1 MAEGTIVLKSTAT
14 KTLEDVSSVL
24 DQTKSIIGNVHLPM
38 AQIVIIFNK
47 LDGYIAD
54 ALDFLGFVDE
64 ILKVLHEGLQLCKY
78 LGQLIPEVG
87 PILANAAAM
96 IERLQIEQTVRKI
109 VHQVRSLVEKGRD
122 GAVKR
127 IKQAATQVSA
137 KLESL
142 LNQLPGWIDTLTI
155 VSKLF
160 HLVDVGAYLF
170 SGGKTDDLIKEALKK
185 LAGGALEKI
194 ELVKA
199 SLEPVEAF
207 LKGVWASFRDAIL
220 KPLQEGF
227 SAILGTLRP
236 VMDVVRKCLDIC
248 STIKDWFQPF
258 FWVLGREKLI
268 RGSQNAVQWIFQR
281 TVGWLIDKVMKEL
294 GFKDFIESLVQRIKD
309 ALGITRIEEEI
320 RQLME
325 SAVQEVLKPL
335 AEIADPEQVKSIA
348 VTVVEFS
355 KGIEELRKDPA
366 QKLIKLFQDVLASS
380 GALPGYKPGLPYRW
394 FDPVSGTVVG
404 EPPAAPVNV
413 SGSGFHDV
421 DVLSHETHK
430 DKVVKEI
437 EAFQDEMDH
446 FVENADNPSG
456 FTDVNPSAKLPK
468 FGYALF
474 DGDPVS
480 ILIRIGQK
488 RVVDQQAACLLEP
501 LVKLPSPEVIM
512 SSMDGATAP
521 SKSSSEAKFQGFD
534 NYAAKRR
541 ELLVE
546 IGKAKAFLARVEE
559 AAIKVDDGFSSFKP
573 EALAFCGYYA
583 SMLGGLDPV
592 LKASQ
597 ELLGLPLKYESVLTQ
612 NMSKWVKDLGLPDVL
627 STHLVPGLYKVVG
640 QAKAAIAALEVEKQ
654 HAVQKATTAEEAYA
668 GFHAQVARACS
679 KDRFPNVLGLGVINI
694 SFLIRVLK
702 SRLDSTENAY
712 EAIHNIGESISLNR
726 DKMMTETDTVWEKLG
741 AVYNDLLP
749 VMDVTLKD
757 IKEIPERL
765 VDLYDSMAIIHRN
778 VQTFFQATATILDL
792 CRKVEAKVMAA
803 DKLQTY
809 CARINNAIGPFEVV
823 LEEFGVHPDDPTTGG
838 EATSASVTQNL
849 LKGVNERL
857 SQPLESLSDVL
868 SEGLFL
874 GIQAL
879 VEHYINLDY
888 VNVEMDALEKT
899 LRQKFSDDIE
909 RFDKAVQKL
918 IQLVEPKSNIMYTVP
933 ASVDNG
939 SSNSNSP
946 TIFDRIEGSDLTR
959 FQVSNPVLDENT
971 AQALQQ
977 ILREINTIATSL
989 AVSPPTPGGVA
1000 LDPVVGFNSVVVT
1013 PKWATPGINPEP
1025 IVNYLLTTRGR
1036 EWDALE
1042 PSHPSEVFIEW
1053 FGLLENLDRIMAQ
1066 RLASQPLSQPIPASI
1081 TADAGR
1087 SSLWTLLQEKACVGG
1102 TMYQAAIGKPL
1113 RGPLRDRLDMLLQ
1126 GMLRLEPGEA
1136 ADNDFLKKLPVPV
1149 EGSMLMPA
1157 YFLRVGLVAPMA
1169 AGIANGTSKA
1179 QGYLAAPTLN
1189 LGRDRDEFETV
1200 AGELYPRLAAA
1211 ENIYKSL
1218 GLAPDI
1224 GTSALTSIRV
1234 DYNLMDA
1241 RKLLEVSGSE
1251 GTARKFLDIVGD
1263 GGRLHNL

>member
-47 LDGYIAD
+47 FDGYIAD

-122 GAVKR
+122 GVVKR
-127 IKQAATQVSA
+127 VKQAATQVSA

-170 SGGKTDDLIKEALKK
+170 SGGRTDDLIKEALKK

-207 LKGVWASFRDAIL
+207 LKGVWTSFRDAIL

-227 SAILGTLRP
+227 SAILATLRP
-236 VMDVVRKCLDIC
+236 VMDVVRRCLDIC
-248 STIKDWFQPF
+248 GTIKDWFQPF
-258 FWVLGREKLI
+258 FWVL
-268 RGSQNAVQWIFQR
+268 
-281 TVGWLIDKVMKEL
+281 
-294 GFKDFIESLVQRIKD
+294 
-309 ALGITRIEEEI
+309 
-320 RQLME
+320 
-325 SAVQEVLKPL
+325 
-335 AEIADPEQVKSIA
+335 SIA

-366 QKLIKLFQDVLASS
+366 QKLIKVIQDVLASS

-394 FDPVSGTVVG
+394 FDPVSGTVIG
-404 EPPAAPVNV
+404 EPSAAPVNV

-421 DVLSHETHK
+421 DVLSYETHK
-430 DKVVKEI
+430 DRVVKEI

-456 FTDVNPSAKLPK
+456 FTDVNPSAKLLK

-501 LVKLPSPEVIM
+501 LVKSPSPEVIM
-512 SSMDGATAP
+512 SAVDGATTP
-521 SKSSSEAKFQGFD
+521 PRSSSEAKFQGFD
-534 NYAAKRR
+534 NYAAKHR

-559 AAIKVDDGFSSFKP
+559 AAIKVDNGFSSFKP

-612 NMSKWVKDLGLPDVL
+612 NMSKWVKDLGLPDFL

-640 QAKAAIAALEVEKQ
+640 QVKAAIAALEIEKQ
-654 HAVQKATTAEEAYA
+654 HAVQKATTVEEAYA

-679 KDRFPNVLGLGVINI
+679 KDRFPNILGLGVTNV
-694 SFLIRVLK
+694 SSLIRVLK

-712 EAIHNIGESISLNR
+712 EAVYNIGESISLNR
-726 DKMMTETDTVWEKLG
+726 DKMMTDTDAVWEKLG

-765 VDLYDSMAIIHRN
+765 DDLYDSMAIIHRN
-778 VQTFFQATATILDL
+778 VQTFFQTTATILDL

-809 CARINNAIGPFEVV
+809 CARINNAMGPFEAV
-823 LEEFGVHPDDPTTGG
+823 LEEFGVHPDAPTTGG

-879 VEHYINLDY
+879 VEHYINLDH
-888 VNVEMDALEKT
+888 VNVEMDAIENT
-899 LRQKFSDDIE
+899 LRQKFADDIE

-918 IQLVEPKSNIMYTVP
+918 IQLVEPKSSIMYTVP
-933 ASVDNG
+933 ASVDND

-946 TIFDRIEGSDLTR
+946 TTFGRIEGSDLTR

-977 ILREINTIATSL
+977 ILREINTIAASL
-989 AVSPPTPGGVA
+989 AASPPTPGGVA

-1025 IVNYLLTTRGR
+1025 VIDYLLTTRGR

-1042 PSHPSEVFIEW
+1042 PAHPSEVFIEW

-1087 SSLWTLLQEKACVGG
+1087 SALWTLLQGKACVGG
-1102 TMYQAAIGKPL
+1102 TMYQEAIGKPL
-1113 RGPLRDRLDMLLQ
+1113 RRPLRDRLDMLLQ
-1126 GMLRLEPGEA
+1126 GKLRLEPGEA
-1136 ADNDFLKKLPVPV
+1136 TDNDFLKKLPVPM
-1149 EGSMLMPA
+1149 EGAMLVPA
-1157 YFLRVGLVAPMA
+1157 YFLRVGIVAPMA

-1179 QGYLAAPTLN
+1179 QGHLAAPALN
-1189 LGRDRDEFETV
+1189 LERDRDEFEAV

-1218 GLAPDI
+1218 GLAPDM

-1241 RKLLEVSGSE
+1241 RKLLEISE
-1251 GTARKFLDIVGD
+1251 SEETARKFLGIVGD
-1263 GGRLHNL
+1263 GGRLNNL